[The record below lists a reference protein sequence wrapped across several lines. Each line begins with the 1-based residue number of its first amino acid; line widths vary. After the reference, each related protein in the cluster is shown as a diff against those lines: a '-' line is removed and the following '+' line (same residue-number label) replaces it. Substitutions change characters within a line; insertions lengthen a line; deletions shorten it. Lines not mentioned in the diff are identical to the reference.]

1 VSKKVHLA
9 FDLSMTHL
17 DGRWRSGG
25 SWVGRTYP
33 NSSIFEEIAQ
43 LAERGCID
51 MLFFGDGTG
60 VPSTWKNSE
69 EDAVRWGIGWP
80 RQDMSPYIALMSRVT
95 QHVGFGL
102 TYASTF
108 MHPYYV
114 ARLLN
119 SLDHVTRGRMAF
131 NVVTST
137 RRADAANYGFDELME
152 HGARYDRMEEFVDV
166 CKALWHS
173 VDADAFKW
181 NRDTGVVADP
191 AKVRPINHNGRYFK
205 VRGPLNVVPSPQVEP
220 VLLQAGGSPRGIEA
234 LSNFAEH
241 VFAASLPLRQKIRQ
255 RLLIDGALTKRGRD
269 PGVVAILFQASIIVA
284 ETPQEAAAQKEKLLG
299 MIPAEG
305 VGAYLSHNS
314 GYDFSKLPSRF
325 KVAELNREVA
335 ATGASPVGLLHQL
348 ILAYGED
355 VEMTREEFFMHG
367 LRSATGYE
375 RTIAGDAKQVA
386 DQLEAEFEATGE
398 RGGFMVSHPQATPR
412 DLLNIVD
419 FLVPEL
425 QRRGRFRARYAGGT
439 LRENLLPDH

>member
-1 VSKKVHLA
+1 
-9 FDLSMTHL
+9 
-17 DGRWRSGG
+17 
-25 SWVGRTYP
+25 
-33 NSSIFEEIAQ
+33 
-43 LAERGCID
+43 
-51 MLFFGDGTG
+51 
-60 VPSTWKNSE
+60 
-69 EDAVRWGIGWP
+69 
-80 RQDMSPYIALMSRVT
+80 
-95 QHVGFGL
+95 
-102 TYASTF
+102 
-108 MHPYYV
+108 
-114 ARLLN
+114 
-119 SLDHVTRGRMAF
+119 
-131 NVVTST
+131 
-137 RRADAANYGFDELME
+137 
-152 HGARYDRMEEFVDV
+152 MEEFVDV

-241 VFAASLPLRQKIRQ
+241 VFAASLPLPQKIRQ

-269 PGVVAILFQASIIVA
+269 PGVVGILFQASKIVA

-386 DQLEAEFEATGE
+386 DQLEAEFEAAGE

>member
-1 VSKKVHLA
+1 
-9 FDLSMTHL
+9 MTHL
-17 DGRWRSGG
+17 DGRWRSAG

-33 NSSIFEEIAQ
+33 DAAIFEEIAR

-60 VPSTWKNSE
+60 IPSTWKNSE

-108 MHPYYV
+108 MHPFYV

-119 SLDHVTRGRMAF
+119 SLDHVTNGRMAF

-152 HGARYDRMEEFVDV
+152 HDARYDRMEEFVEV

-173 VDADAFKW
+173 VDTDAFEW

-191 AKVRPINHNGRYFK
+191 AKVRPINHKGRYFK
-205 VRGPLNVVPSPQVEP
+205 VRGPLSVVPSPQVEP

-234 LSNFAEH
+234 LSGFAEH
-241 VFAASLPLRQKIRQ
+241 IFAANLPLPQKIRQ
-255 RLLIDGALTKRGRD
+255 RSLIDAALLQRGRD
-269 PGVVAILFQASIIVA
+269 PASVGILFQAPMIVA
-284 ETPQEAAAQKEKLLG
+284 ETAQEAAAHKEKLLE
-299 MIPAEG
+299 MIPLEG
-305 VGAYLSHNS
+305 LGAYLSHNS
-314 GYDFSKLPSRF
+314 GYDFSKLPDRF

-335 ATGASPVGLLHQL
+335 ASGASPVGLLHQL
-348 ILAYGED
+348 VLTYGED

-375 RTIAGDAKQVA
+375 RTIAGDARQVS
-386 DQLEAEFEATGE
+386 DHLETEFAATGE
-398 RGGFMVSHPQATPR
+398 RGGFMVSHPRATPR
-412 DLLNIVD
+412 DLINIVD

-425 QRRGRFRARYAGGT
+425 QRRGRFRTRYTGRT
-439 LRENLLPDH
+439 LRENLLD